1 MTDTKDETEFIDN
14 QSLDDTTT
22 TPVLDH
28 DSVDPVYQAK
38 AHVLNNAI
46 QQIGMGKYQWEL
58 VRSCFSVPTSNTA
71 TLGLGRSVSTRLRS
85 H

>member
-1 MTDTKDETEFIDN
+1 MTDQKDEIDVLETG
-14 QSLDDTTT
+14 SLDDTT

-28 DSVDPVYQAK
+28 NAVDPVYQAK

-58 VRSCFSVPTSNTA
+58 VSIYS
-71 TLGLGRSVSTRLRS
+71 LLRAHYFGQS
-85 H
+85 K